1 MKRLTVLFLSL
12 WCCTLFTFADPIV
25 EDGVYSISCQQTD
38 GYVALGS
45 YHSVNPYIC
54 YVQDGSELTEDAY
67 WVVTNTD
74 GGYTFQNEASGEY
87 IVFTYDRVDAYY
99 K

>member
-12 WCCTLFTFADPIV
+12 LCCTLFTFADSVV

-45 YHSVNPYIC
+45 YHSVNPYIF
-54 YVQDGSELTEDAY
+54 YVQRIKIQRGLTAY
-67 WVVTNTD
+67 LVEYRYI
-74 GGYTFQNEASGEY
+74 GYY
-87 IVFTYDRVDAYY
+87 
-99 K
+99 